1 MFEKQELPPW
11 PDLVWT
17 YADAQKAAPVFAP
30 GRGMVQKYATALR
43 SLSKAVGSILSA
55 NSPEKAEA
63 ILLDYTRAVNGWARS
78 VAADMLKGLERDNER
93 MFRNLARHM
102 GMDMRMFLNNTATG
116 EVIAKRIEANTELIK
131 SIPREAAKKAGE
143 LAHQSLVAGLR
154 SEETAK
160 KLHELG
166 GMTMRRA
173 RLIAHTETSKAYTA
187 LTQVRASSVGSEGY
201 IWRTARDGATRP
213 AHRAMEGKFIK
224 WSQPPT
230 LDGMTG
236 HAGEFPN
243 CRCHPEPVIPR
254 TDGTKRAFFKGL
266 PTQEEEKRG
275 GEKLFKS
282 QWEKL
287 AGNDPENTVPIIP
300 HKSGEP
306 LFNVDRA
313 LFIPAKLTG
322 YSLNPNHSSGK
333 DKARVWAATIGAG
346 PRDAGEIERQVM
358 MSLHRY
364 PAVPEGA
371 PQEFGEKFT
380 VMVPVTGPNGKTV
393 DVLTAWI
400 YDKNRSG
407 TAYSTVPRLTT
418 IYVPPESIAR

>member
-1 MFEKQELPPW
+1 MFNKQELPPW

-17 YADAQKAAPVFAP
+17 YADAKMAAPVFAP
-30 GRGMVQKYATALR
+30 SRGVVRKYATALR
-43 SLSKAVGSILSA
+43 SLSKAVGTILTA

-63 ILLDYTRAVNGWARS
+63 ILLDYTRTVNGWARS

-102 GMDMRMFLNNTATG
+102 GMDMRVFLNNTATG
-116 EVIAKRIEANTELIK
+116 EVISKRIEANTRLIC
-131 SIPREAAKKAGE
+131 SIPREAAQKAGE

-160 KLHELG
+160 KLYELG

-173 RLIAHTETSKAYTA
+173 RVIAHTETSKAYTA
-187 LTQVRASSVGSEGY
+187 LTQARASSVGSEGY
-201 IWRTARDGATRP
+201 IWRTARDGATRDS
-213 AHRAMEGKFIK
+213 HRAMEGKFIK

-254 TDGTKRAFFKGL
+254 TDDTQRPFFKGL
-266 PTQEEEKRG
+266 PTQEEEKHS

-282 QWEKL
+282 QWEKM

-313 LFIPAKLTG
+313 RFIPAKLIG
-322 YSLNPNHSSGK
+322 YSLNQNHSSGK
-333 DKARVWAATIGAG
+333 DKARVWAATIGASS
-346 PRDAGEIERQVM
+346 RDAGEIERQVM

-364 PAVPEGA
+364 PATPESTA
-371 PQEFGEKFT
+371 QKHGEKFR
-380 VMVPVTGPNGKTV
+380 VIVPVTGPNGKTV
-393 DVLTAWI
+393 DVKTVWI
-400 YDKNRSG
+400 YKRNDSG
-407 TAYSTVPRLTT
+407 TAYSSRPSLVT
-418 IYVPPESIAR
+418 IYVPTGSIAR